1 MSLAD
6 MHFSMSYNN
15 QKSDVV
21 HEFLLPALKESV
33 EYDRAVGFFSSTSL
47 LSITLG
53 IKELVNN
60 DGKIK
65 IICSPKLSDEDI
77 KSITEGYDRRKII
90 EEAINNSFEEPKN
103 EFEEERFNILSYL
116 IENNILDIKIA
127 VMKSTNPNALFHVKV
142 GIIKDKN
149 SNFVA
154 FTGSMN
160 ESANGF
166 YGNEESIDVY
176 SSVGSDYLRA
186 SEKLNYFNDLW
197 YGIDEHVEIIDFP
210 EAVKNKIFNYKK
222 GTVDWDI
229 DKKEDLKRKSIL
241 KKRSPEIPGWFQARG
256 YQKEAYNNWKEN
268 NYIGIYDMAT
278 GTGKTYSA
286 LYSVVNLIKEKKNNL
301 ATIICCP
308 YQHLV
313 TQWSEDLD
321 AFNFKYIMGFSS
333 SPQKDWKKRLK
344 ESVFNYNHNVVN
356 SFCFI
361 TTNASFATKYV
372 QDLLNTIN
380 KELLIVID
388 EAHNF
393 GTNRLVSLL
402 DEKYTYRLALSAT
415 LDRHNDLVGTNKLY
429 DFFETKCIEYPLS
442 KAIEEGMLCNYYYYP
457 IKVYLEEDELEEYN
471 KLSSQLAKFITKNAD
486 GSIQYSKQAESLLI
500 KRARVIAGARMKL
513 SKLREVVRKYKDDNH
528 LLVYCGST
536 TVVDDDYKEGTAN
549 DDEIR
554 QIEAVSQ
561 VLYSE
566 GIVSS
571 RFTSEEDAETRERLK
586 KEFDDGDAIKALVA
600 IRCLD
605 EGVNIPSIDKAII
618 LASSTNP
625 KEYVQRRGRVLRL
638 NKNKDYSIIYDFVT
652 LPRNLDEITPTS
664 DFGYDLGLIKRE
676 LTRVIDFAKTS
687 LNEYESDKLISEI
700 QDKYGYI
707 WEDTYDGEQ

>member
-186 SEKLNYFNDLW
+186 SEKLNYFNSLW
-197 YGIDEHVEIIDFP
+197 YGTDDHVEILDFP
-210 EAVKNKIFNYKK
+210 EAVKNKIFTYKK
-222 GTVDWDI
+222 ETVDWDV
-229 DKKEDLKRKSIL
+229 DKKEDLKRKSII
-241 KKRSPEIPGWFQARG
+241 KKSSPEIPEWFDARD

-268 NYIGIYDMAT
+268 NFIGIYDMAT

-372 QDLLNTIN
+372 QELLNTIN

-402 DEKYTYRLALSAT
+402 NEKYTYRLALSAT
-415 LDRHNDLVGTNKLY
+415 LERHNDLVGTNKLY

-442 KAIEEGMLCNYYYYP
+442 KAIKEGMLCNYYYYP

-471 KLSSQLAKFITKNAD
+471 RLSSQLVKFITKNAD

-561 VLYSE
+561 ILYSE

-571 RFTSEEDAETRERLK
+571 RFTSEEDTETRERLK

-638 NKNKDYSIIYDFVT
+638 HKNKEYSIIYDFVT

-676 LTRVIDFAKTS
+676 LTRVKDFAKTS
-687 LNEYESDKLISEI
+687 LNECESDKLISEI
-700 QDKYGYI
+700 QEKYGYI
-707 WEDTYDGEQ
+707 GEDVYDGE

>member
-1 MSLAD
+1 

-127 VMKSTNPNALFHVKV
+127 VMKSTNSNALFHVKV

-186 SEKLNYFNDLW
+186 NEKLNYFNDLW
-197 YGIDEHVEIIDFP
+197 YGIDDHVEILDFP
-210 EAVKNKIFNYKK
+210 EAVKNKIFSYKK
-222 GTVDWDI
+222 ETVDWDM
-229 DKKEDLKRKSIL
+229 DKKEDLKRKSII
-241 KKRSPEIPGWFQARG
+241 KKSSPEIPEWFDARD

-268 NYIGIYDMAT
+268 NFIGIYDMAT

-372 QDLLNTIN
+372 QELLNTIN

-415 LDRHNDLVGTNKLY
+415 LERHNDLVGTNKLY

-442 KAIEEGMLCNYYYYP
+442 KAIKEGMLCNYYYYP

-471 KLSSQLAKFITKNAD
+471 RLSSQLVKFITKNAD

-561 VLYSE
+561 ILYSE

-571 RFTSEEDAETRERLK
+571 RFTSEEDTETRERLK

-638 NKNKDYSIIYDFVT
+638 HKNKEYSIIYDFVT

-676 LTRVIDFAKTS
+676 LTRVKDFAKTS
-687 LNEYESDKLISEI
+687 LNECESDKLISEI
-700 QDKYGYI
+700 QEKYGYI
-707 WEDTYDGEQ
+707 GEDVYDGE